1 MKAVIPVAG
10 LGTRMLPATK
20 AIPKEMLTVAD
31 KPLIQYIVKECAQAG
46 IKQIVLVNHASKTAI
61 ENHFDTAFELETQLQ
76 NKGKTALLEETRA
89 VLPPDVQ
96 IIQVR
101 QSEAK
106 GLGHAMLCAR
116 SVIGNEPFA
125 VLLPDVLIDES
136 ACNLATDNL
145 AAMVKH
151 FRETQ
156 RSQIMVE
163 RVPISEVNKYGI
175 VDCHQQQAEEGCSM
189 AMKAIIEKP
198 AQDEAPSDMA
208 VVGRYVLSAS
218 IWPLLE
224 KTLPGAGGEIQLTDA
239 IAALMQQEAVD
250 AFVIQGYSHD
260 CGDKLGYMKT
270 FIEYSMRH
278 DKCGAQLKNWLQQQ
292 TFKN

>member
-46 IKQIVLVNHASKTAI
+46 IKQIVLVNHASKAAI

-76 NKGKTALLEETRA
+76 NKGKTALLAETRA

-151 FRETQ
+151 FRETH

-163 RVPISEVNKYGI
+163 RVPMSEVNKYGI
-175 VDCHQQQAEEGCSM
+175 VDCHQQQAEEGCSI
-189 AMKAIIEKP
+189 AMTAIIEKP
-198 AQDEAPSDMA
+198 ALDEAPSDMA

-239 IAALMQQEAVD
+239 IAALIQQEAVD
-250 AFVIQGYSHD
+250 AYVIQGYSHD

-270 FIEYSMRH
+270 FIEYSLRH

-292 TFKN
+292 TF

>member
-20 AIPKEMLTVAD
+20 AIPKEMLTIAD

-76 NKGKTALLEETRA
+76 SKDKIAVLAETRA

-106 GLGHAMLCAR
+106 GLGHAILCAR

-136 ACNLATDNL
+136 ACNLASDNL

-163 RVPISEVNKYGI
+163 RVPMSEVNKYGI
-175 VDCHQQQAEEGCSM
+175 VDCNQQQAEEGCSI
-189 AMKAIIEKP
+189 AMTSIIEKP
-198 AQDEAPSDMA
+198 ALEESPSDMA
-208 VVGRYVLSAS
+208 VVGRYVLSAG

-270 FIEYSMRH
+270 FIEYSLRH

-292 TFKN
+292 TF

>member
-10 LGTRMLPATK
+10 FGTRMLPATK

-31 KPLIQYIVKECAQAG
+31 KPLIQYIVQECAAAG
-46 IKQIVLVNHASKTAI
+46 INEVVLVNHASKTAI

-76 NKGKTALLEETRA
+76 NKGKTALLTETRS
-89 VLPPDVQ
+89 VLPNGMQ

-106 GLGHAMLCAR
+106 GLGHAILCAR
-116 SVIGNEPFA
+116 SVIGDEPFA
-125 VLLPDVLIDES
+125 VLLSDVLIDENT
-136 ACNLATDNL
+136 CNLTTDNL
-145 AAMVKH
+145 AAMLKQ
-151 FRETQ
+151 FRTTQ

-163 RVPISEVNKYGI
+163 RVPMSEVNKYGI
-175 VDCHQQQAEEGCSM
+175 VDCSGQQADSGNSISM
-189 AMKAIIEKP
+189 SAIVEKP
-198 AQDEAPSDMA
+198 STGQAPSDLA
-208 VVGRYVLSAS
+208 VVGRYVLSAA

-250 AFVIQGYSHD
+250 AFVIQGCSHD

-270 FIEYSMRH
+270 FIEYSLRH
-278 DKCGAQLKNWLQQQ
+278 HQCGAQLKQWLQKQA
-292 TFKN
+292 F

>member
-10 LGTRMLPATK
+10 FGTRMLPATK

-31 KPLIQYIVKECAQAG
+31 KPLIQYIVQECAAAG
-46 IKQIVLVNHASKTAI
+46 INEVVLVNHASKTAI

-76 NKGKTALLEETRA
+76 NKGKTALLTETRS
-89 VLPPDVQ
+89 VLPNGMQ

-106 GLGHAMLCAR
+106 GLGHAILCAR
-116 SVIGNEPFA
+116 SVIGDEPFA
-125 VLLPDVLIDES
+125 VLLSDVLIDENT
-136 ACNLATDNL
+136 CNLTTDNL
-145 AAMVKH
+145 AAMLKQ
-151 FRETQ
+151 FRTTQ

-163 RVPISEVNKYGI
+163 RVPMSEVNKYGI
-175 VDCHQQQAEEGCSM
+175 VDCSGQQADSGNSISM
-189 AMKAIIEKP
+189 SAIVEKP
-198 AQDEAPSDMA
+198 ATGQAPSDLA
-208 VVGRYVLSAS
+208 VVGRYVLSAA

-250 AFVIQGYSHD
+250 AFVIQGCSHD

-270 FIEYSMRH
+270 FIEYSLRH
-278 DKCGAQLKNWLQQQ
+278 HQCGAQLKQWLQKQA
-292 TFKN
+292 F

>member
-278 DKCGAQLKNWLQQQ
+278 DKYGAQLKNWLQQQ
-292 TFKN
+292 TF

>member
-20 AIPKEMLTVAD
+20 AIPKEMLTIAD

-76 NKGKTALLEETRA
+76 SKDKIAVLAEIRA

-106 GLGHAMLCAR
+106 GLGHAILCAR

-136 ACNLATDNL
+136 ACNLASDNL

-163 RVPISEVNKYGI
+163 RVPMSEVNKYGI
-175 VDCHQQQAEEGCSM
+175 VDCNQQQAEEGCSI
-189 AMKAIIEKP
+189 AMTSIIEKP
-198 AQDEAPSDMA
+198 ALEESPSDMA

-270 FIEYSMRH
+270 FIEYSLRH

-292 TFKN
+292 TF

>member
-31 KPLIQYIVKECAQAG
+31 KPLIQYIVQECAAAG
-46 IKQIVLVNHASKTAI
+46 INEIVLVNHAFKAAI

-76 NKGKTALLEETRA
+76 NKGKMTLLDEIRN
-89 VLPPDVQ
+89 VLPRGMQ

-116 SVIGNEPFA
+116 SVIGDEPFA
-125 VLLPDVLIDES
+125 VLLPDVLIDEK

-145 AAMVKH
+145 AAMLKQ
-151 FRETQ
+151 FRTTQ

-163 RVPISEVNKYGI
+163 RVPMSEVNKYGI
-175 VDCHQQQAEEGCSM
+175 VDCNGQQADSGNSIRM
-189 AMKAIIEKP
+189 SAIVEKP
-198 AQDEAPSDMA
+198 STEQAPSDLA
-208 VVGRYVLSAS
+208 VVGRYVLSAG
-218 IWPLLE
+218 IWSKLE

-260 CGDKLGYMKT
+260 CGNKLGYMKT
-270 FIEYSMRH
+270 FIEYSLRH
-278 DKCGAQLKNWLQQQ
+278 NQCGTALRQWLQQQ
-292 TFKN
+292 AF

>member
-31 KPLIQYIVKECAQAG
+31 KPLIQYIVQECAAAG
-46 IKQIVLVNHASKTAI
+46 INEIVLVNHAFKAAI

-76 NKGKTALLEETRA
+76 NKGKMTLLDEIRN
-89 VLPPDVQ
+89 VLPRGMQ

-116 SVIGNEPFA
+116 SVIGDEPFA
-125 VLLPDVLIDES
+125 VLLPDVLIDENT
-136 ACNLATDNL
+136 CNLSTDNL
-145 AAMVKH
+145 AAMLKQ
-151 FRETQ
+151 FRTTQ

-163 RVPISEVNKYGI
+163 RVPMSEVNKYGI
-175 VDCHQQQAEEGCSM
+175 VNCNGQQADSGNSIRM
-189 AMKAIIEKP
+189 SAIVEKP
-198 AQDEAPSDMA
+198 STEQAPSDLA
-208 VVGRYVLSAS
+208 VVGRYILSAG
-218 IWPLLE
+218 IWSKLE

-260 CGDKLGYMKT
+260 CGNKLGYMKT
-270 FIEYSMRH
+270 FIEYSLRH
-278 DKCGAQLKNWLQQQ
+278 NQCGTALRQWLQQQ
-292 TFKN
+292 AF

>member
-20 AIPKEMLTVAD
+20 AIPKEMLTIAD

-76 NKGKTALLEETRA
+76 SKDKTAVLAETRA

-106 GLGHAMLCAR
+106 GLGHAILCAR

-136 ACNLATDNL
+136 ACNLASDNL

-163 RVPISEVNKYGI
+163 RVPMSEVNKYGI
-175 VDCHQQQAEEGCSM
+175 VDCNQQQAEEGCSI
-189 AMKAIIEKP
+189 AMTSIIEKP
-198 AQDEAPSDMA
+198 ALEEAPSDMA

-270 FIEYSMRH
+270 FIEYSLRH
-278 DKCGAQLKNWLQQQ
+278 HKCGAQLKNWLQQQ
-292 TFKN
+292 TF

>member
-20 AIPKEMLTVAD
+20 AIPKEMLTIAD
-31 KPLIQYIVKECAQAG
+31 KPLIQYIVKECAQAE

-76 NKGKTALLEETRA
+76 SKDKTAVLAETRA

-106 GLGHAMLCAR
+106 GLGHAILCAR

-136 ACNLATDNL
+136 ACNLASDNL

-163 RVPISEVNKYGI
+163 RVPMSEVNKYGI
-175 VDCHQQQAEEGCSM
+175 VDCNQQQAEEGCSI
-189 AMKAIIEKP
+189 AMTSIIEKP
-198 AQDEAPSDMA
+198 ALEESPSDMA

-270 FIEYSMRH
+270 FIEYSLRH

-292 TFKN
+292 TF